1 MRARPHRGGIGLHW
15 RPNFA
20 FLVVLAQEKKVPVAS
35 HQTRAR
41 ELQAVASAVWVLGER
56 GFSGEQLRVR
66 RRQVAG
72 NRRRRGVSWSSAY
85 EAVPPAPQFCRIQ
98 TGAARGQVWKA
109 TRGFCFSV
117 WELRLCVRFE
127 LQKLNDV

>member
-85 EAVPPAPQFCRIQ
+85 EVVPPAP
-98 TGAARGQVWKA
+98 
-109 TRGFCFSV
+109 
-117 WELRLCVRFE
+117 
-127 LQKLNDV
+127 

>member
-41 ELQAVASAVWVLGER
+41 ELQAVASAVRVLGKHR
-56 GFSGEQLRVR
+56 LFR
-66 RRQVAG
+66 
-72 NRRRRGVSWSSAY
+72 
-85 EAVPPAPQFCRIQ
+85 
-98 TGAARGQVWKA
+98 GAAQSQAPPSGRKQEAK
-109 TRGFCFSV
+109 RCFVEFS
-117 WELRLCVRFE
+117 L
-127 LQKLNDV
+127 